1 MVGMNVI
8 LRSSHNQNGTVF
20 FVVRVF
26 LRVVEI
32 IVGAGGFDHG
42 IKSGWERVLSK
53 HSDFSLK
60 KSCRSTGE

>member
-8 LRSSHNQNGTVF
+8 LRSGHNQNGTVF

-32 IVGAGGFDHG
+32 IVGAGGF
-42 IKSGWERVLSK
+42 
-53 HSDFSLK
+53 
-60 KSCRSTGE
+60 